1 MRDDR
6 PRKVLLAAL
15 TIGVLSAGA
24 RLADL
29 NEPTAG
35 FLYLLAVLF
44 LSMWGGVVVGAVASL
59 LATACYN
66 VFFFPPLYTF
76 TIADPS
82 NWVALT
88 TFLVTSV
95 VVSRLVVR
103 AREQAQRAEQ
113 RQREVEALAAERQ
126 RLVEESAHLQAL
138 RESDELKTSLLRAV
152 SHDLQTPL
160 TAIALHTEALRR
172 AAAGTAELGET
183 AAAIGDETARLRR
196 RVDNLLTMARL
207 DAGRAAPRPEPT
219 SPADL
224 FRAAGENLPLV
235 SAHREVS
242 VHVDEDCP
250 DAFVDPSLALE
261 ILVNLIENAHRAAPR
276 GTAIELV
283 AMRHPRESGQVRLEV
298 RDRGPGVPAFANGES
313 GHDAVSAPSGAGDV
327 ATHGRSQSSTADGAA
342 SDVAHRGLGLE
353 IARSLARASQGTLEL
368 VDRSGSGT
376 VARLDVPSA
385 TCPAGEAP

>member
-1 MRDDR
+1 VRDDR

-44 LSMWGGVVVGAVASL
+44 LAMWGGLVVGAVASL

-113 RQREVEALAAERQ
+113 RQREVEELAAERQ
-126 RLVEESAHLQAL
+126 RFVEESAHLQAL

-172 AAAGTAELGET
+172 EAAGRAELGET
-183 AAAIGDETARLRR
+183 AEAIADETARLRR

-207 DAGRAAPRPEPT
+207 DAGRAVPRPEPT

-224 FRAAGENLPLV
+224 FRAACESLPLV
-235 SAHREVS
+235 SAHREVT
-242 VHVDEDCP
+242 VQVDDDCP
-250 DAFVDPSLALE
+250 DAQVDPSLALE
-261 ILVNLIENAHRAAPR
+261 VLVNLVENAHRAAPAE
-276 GTAIELV
+276 TAIELV
-283 AMRHPRESGQVRLEV
+283 AGRHPADSTKVRLEV
-298 RDRGPGVPAFANGES
+298 RDRGPGLPAPARERERGGAPAVPSPPF
-313 GHDAVSAPSGAGDV
+313 DGATGDV
-327 ATHGRSQSSTADGAA
+327 S
-342 SDVAHRGLGLE
+342 HRGLGLE
-353 IARSLARASQGTLEL
+353 IARSLAKASAGEVEL
-368 VDRSGSGT
+368 VQRPGGGT
-376 VARLDVPSA
+376 VARLDLQAASLP
-385 TCPAGEAP
+385 TEEAS